1 MEGPIRLAGVR
12 VRRPTQYEIV
22 QRLIVVDGW
31 CRLGLGLCPTDRCWR
46 RLATVG
52 VGRGLSPV
60 RDEVA
65 ATLRADDLDPQIARY
80 AFDEG
85 QAAFANA
92 RVALGSCAVCC
103 GWVIASTRFLPRWVG
118 WLAIASGAGLALS
131 RISWTSY
138 IWLPF
143 YLMFWLWVS
152 TVAVLLL
159 RRNFRGAAP
168 SG

>member
-1 MEGPIRLAGVR
+1 MTP
-12 VRRPTQYEIV
+12 
-22 QRLIVVDGW
+22 
-31 CRLGLGLCPTDRCWR
+31 
-46 RLATVG
+46 
-52 VGRGLSPV
+52 
-60 RDEVA
+60 
-65 ATLRADDLDPQIARY
+65 TLRSPGN

-92 RVALGSCAVCC
+92 RVALGSFGVCC

-143 YLMFWLWVS
+143 YLMLWLWVV
-152 TVAVLLL
+152 TVAMLLL
-159 RRNFRGAAP
+159 RRSFR
-168 SG
+168 SVVQSR

>member
-1 MEGPIRLAGVR
+1 MLFVALV
-12 VRRPTQYEIV
+12 
-22 QRLIVVDGW
+22 
-31 CRLGLGLCPTDRCWR
+31 
-46 RLATVG
+46 
-52 VGRGLSPV
+52 LSGN
-60 RDEVA
+60 EVA
-65 ATLRADDLDPQIARY
+65 ATLRADDLDPQIVRY

-92 RVALGSCAVCC
+92 RVDLGSCAVCC
-103 GWVIASTRFLPRWVG
+103 RWVIASTRFLPRWVG

>member
-1 MEGPIRLAGVR
+1 LVTFVWFVVALTSLLRRAEGEAAWRSAVAMASGVLY
-12 VRRPTQYEIV
+12 VALV
-22 QRLIVVDGW
+22 
-31 CRLGLGLCPTDRCWR
+31 
-46 RLATVG
+46 
-52 VGRGLSPV
+52 LSGN
-60 RDEVA
+60 EVA

-118 WLAIASGAGLALS
+118 WLAIASGAGLVLS